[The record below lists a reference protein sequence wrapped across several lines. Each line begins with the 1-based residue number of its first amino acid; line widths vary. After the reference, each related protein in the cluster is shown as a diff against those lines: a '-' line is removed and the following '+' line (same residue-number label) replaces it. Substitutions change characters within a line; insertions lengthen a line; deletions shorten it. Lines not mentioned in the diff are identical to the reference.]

1 MTQKGIPEYNS
12 LSDRYCP
19 RTHTQKFAGHYKHV
33 LENEKVERR
42 RRLSENNKRQR
53 LVAQHRIQLQ
63 RSQGHQPYVADMV
76 LGKDYGDGGAAD
88 GMDPMSRSAPA
99 RMGGGGGGGRQQPP
113 GAPHSPPYA
122 GSPLAVDQADL
133 EFGDRGPG
141 PQQNVARPHGGV
153 TFQRAQSTDPAT
165 ELEVLKTILL
175 REGYLKRLQHAAR
188 RRGGQTAL
196 RADVI
201 DLLDLIRTAT
211 VEVVESIAKWRRTL
225 VKPYPFVWNG
235 INYLLKIPSDMDILA
250 KVPEVSEWL
259 GFQLARNPF
268 VVPISLDQR
277 PKTADVVGALQS
289 NLSTRSGRSGGRSG
303 NSSGGSGQSWH
314 EIGSSEPMDFIR
326 AQQLARTDQTSQE
339 RAEKRSKLGGAMK
352 GIVGQSY
359 NTAVVNDP
367 ELTGAQSSSAAAAE
381 AAETQKKQMVA
392 QEQASGR
399 PFPTSVGDVDMMRIR
414 DCEKVLLEE
423 EIIHG
428 RMMRDEYGRLV
439 PEALRIAQD
448 ARKIA
453 DADYTHPGDETAM
466 AAQGASKR
474 RRGKDGEALAGS
486 SSLILDETGV
496 DLSRDSAH
504 SEHMHTL
511 EDGMPKGKKRALR
524 DGGQLTPLGRKG
536 TRGRTNKPRTG
547 RARAARLDVEIK
559 RGHAESVRLSDELET
574 AKKELAEV
582 EAQVVRL
589 EREEMADGAATT
601 IQSQARARRARLE
614 VERKRLEV
622 IQQQQEVE
630 RREKELEQHGEEMRG
645 KEASR
650 NDYREKRLA
659 EQQDRREALLE
670 RKMSERKGKDPE
682 RGPSG
687 GVMVPEKPEAVE
699 DVASVS
705 IQRIARGRLGKNY
718 VKRRRRRYR
727 ESSTRIQACVRG
739 RRDRLEVRRRVVERD
754 AAVHVQRTIRGML
767 GRRKASRVRRA
778 RTQRLAATD
787 MQRIFRALKGRRR
800 MQAKRDLRR
809 YAAEAKQSIETLFA
823 SDISDLSYVDEPKPV
838 VNALMTCIRML
849 WPAGQGPPQPAG
861 ADCYRWP
868 RIRRRMRRPHFLP
881 RLRNLA
887 DAAMA
892 EVLQIPTRRVRAVKV
907 FYNDPDFHTDSFR
920 LIGQGTKAATA
931 LHIFLRALIEAEERI
946 KIFLPGA
953 PTAGAAW
960 REAELERLDSESSGD
975 DVLEREFVQRYVPHE
990 VLRCSIVRPRP
1001 VLLVVSR
1008 DVPQVARVKMLES
1021 LSMFLPGGFARIDR
1035 GHMDA
1040 SLMQGALDMGQSLV
1054 LDADVGI
1061 GASTR
1066 NAFLASFETVKKTL
1080 QPTPLCLLV
1089 AGVPTNRSG
1098 GGSDPLLGVRGNLV
1112 NMADAP
1118 LKVKLEA
1125 SAEALFPL
1133 RSPSGATALREM
1145 ADVESPDYGLVLV
1158 METLLVLTN
1167 PGQTFK
1173 GPAATVGA
1181 VSWEAARVL
1190 LRDPARLLL
1199 TLDRVDVEN
1208 IPMTNLRALVKYVE
1222 HPGWPDL
1229 GKLPTKSPKKR
1240 SAVRAEGEKS
1250 NESDLRRAMIQD
1262 GSLAPPDQLEEDEED
1277 EVPALVRLTE
1287 WANAVVGYARLLS
1300 EEGGPAATLS
1310 RKNSEFE
1317 SVTLVRDDA
1326 PAAYGGAYQGWREA
1340 LSSLLGPILRDV
1352 KVYGEA
1358 RRINNGKGNN
1368 TVVNVYR
1375 DRQRL
1380 YFGCYD
1386 PKESVQRW
1394 TYLED
1399 SAVNRLLAPN
1409 SMERS
1414 APKPRPESSVELY
1427 KRLVGMLHLER
1438 PRGSVLDRRDG
1449 PPVDL
1454 VIRRDLVPL
1463 FKESRKIDSIFAVIN
1478 AAEEAPGEIRINAY
1492 VPERSH
1498 TFSLLID
1505 EDTIA
1510 RLAAESSGVEREA
1523 LESGAGN
1530 KVVGPIVDRLKFH
1543 WKRGGTKQ
1551 SSLEMG
1557 LRMKGIGGRKI
1568 MSRGLRINGMHHVVT
1583 LYERAGELRVEVYQP
1598 LLSRRTVLRFSL
1610 RERLELLGSTN
1621 WGQKDVWITEVCR
1634 RLSLKGPVKEPRK
1647 QSLKFDRTLHSQA
1660 SRVGKTYVTLTF
1672 SLPEPDL
1679 GLLSEEERRST
1690 AAAGSSAAGTDQ
1702 NKNTEQ
1708 KPATESGL
1716 HLRAYNNRTSSE
1728 YLLRMTD
1735 DQVRTL
1741 LEFDRLMKAGVFARH
1756 MSKDEKEAKMIEEKR
1771 RIARGGSQKTGGGP
1785 ALQWPCRTKKE
1796 RVEILQTLVKQ
1807 LHWAEDQEPRLSK
1820 DPTMAIGEKHAP
1832 VVVATRVSAGS
1843 TGIPSSGGGGGGGG
1857 VSAKTG
1863 RMITS
1868 RLADET
1874 QVDFSEAGPL
1884 VFEGE
1889 QSIGLRK
1896 MKIEMREVQNS
1907 RRKRHSLRL
1916 LGTDKG
1922 GTEYTGEFLEEELVE
1937 KLGLLPKSKTP
1948 TDAAVPKLLQ
1958 RLKCKQGA
1966 FFLESRTKS
1975 RGSTGASTRPGTT
1988 ATVPGT
1994 ANESRGDG
2002 GGEGTRT
2009 PGTAGSTFSSSEG
2022 GGESDELSFGK
2033 KFLQAE
2039 TVELGSN
2046 GSSGGLFDVEE
2057 MDPEGQ
2063 RGEDYEM
2070 IYRKG
2075 FKIMPEEQRTITV
2088 EGTVTEEISVKNPPD
2103 RMFYVV
2109 EVYVSDPDR
2118 RDEWSGGDHDGDQNG
2133 EEKETTDGGKGRFED
2148 FGLED
2153 KTDRRKIRFS
2163 LYNPLTSYR
2172 VGITLGR
2179 KELEEVV
2186 AKHAD
2191 LMDRGREADLI
2202 EYVLYER
2209 LRLMPPMQGPPGVDT
2224 VQGKGDIIH
2233 ERLTT
2238 ELHAPE
2244 GTPSPPFRLELLR
2257 ARVFGTNKIT
2267 PLPLSGVRDAMANR
2281 GSSVLIREDPLGD
2294 AIAPYA
2300 GRGNKLFNLAH
2311 RMPVAPTPDAP
2322 KGGMSFVMCTAFD
2335 MSTPEQEETR
2345 ADDLN
2350 VETTT
2355 LGVVRLPRLRIL
2367 AYDPATSHRM
2377 QILIGGSDLLESISS
2392 SGAIDEELLVGFR
2405 RILLAKHLI
2414 KCLRIQRRRT
2424 GLPVLKLLSLTET
2437 LADER
2442 RREQEEDA
2450 AQRLK
2455 DVSERKKSSQDAR
2468 VKKRELEEQRE
2479 RERSIVDG
2487 ETGAVVGVKEE
2498 NEDDAEDLRENWEI
2512 AADYVNRRWKEGV
2525 DVDGHS
2531 IVVTASAVNVA
2542 TLKGAMGDRNELW
2555 SSESEL
2561 DFSDDGEVDMSRSE
2575 LRLMITVYSPE
2586 LAETASATVPTIVI
2600 SQLLGAPLEHLEK
2613 LKLAK
2618 GLAKIME
2625 YADLRVRG
2633 DAEEEALVVAEHG
2646 EEKKERDVD
2655 AIRQGQERE
2664 KMRGMLEQERQ
2675 TRTASTD
2682 SSEFGMPQE
2691 LEPRMTFS
2699 IDPQL
2704 APRVKKEMESTAGEI
2719 KKSSSPG
2726 MPSVSTV
2733 GEQIFHRAMRI
2744 DVSFYICFFLCS
2756 VCWRVFFLQLTI
2768 YFVFFFFFFSLSL
2781 SLSLFNKTGR
2791 HRH

>member
-1 MTQKGIPEYNS
+1 
-12 LSDRYCP
+12 
-19 RTHTQKFAGHYKHV
+19 
-33 LENEKVERR
+33 
-42 RRLSENNKRQR
+42 
-53 LVAQHRIQLQ
+53 
-63 RSQGHQPYVADMV
+63 
-76 LGKDYGDGGAAD
+76 
-88 GMDPMSRSAPA
+88 
-99 RMGGGGGGGRQQPP
+99 
-113 GAPHSPPYA
+113 
-122 GSPLAVDQADL
+122 
-133 EFGDRGPG
+133 
-141 PQQNVARPHGGV
+141 
-153 TFQRAQSTDPAT
+153 
-165 ELEVLKTILL
+165 
-175 REGYLKRLQHAAR
+175 
-188 RRGGQTAL
+188 
-196 RADVI
+196 
-201 DLLDLIRTAT
+201 
-211 VEVVESIAKWRRTL
+211 
-225 VKPYPFVWNG
+225 
-235 INYLLKIPSDMDILA
+235 
-250 KVPEVSEWL
+250 
-259 GFQLARNPF
+259 
-268 VVPISLDQR
+268 
-277 PKTADVVGALQS
+277 
-289 NLSTRSGRSGGRSG
+289 
-303 NSSGGSGQSWH
+303 
-314 EIGSSEPMDFIR
+314 
-326 AQQLARTDQTSQE
+326 
-339 RAEKRSKLGGAMK
+339 
-352 GIVGQSY
+352 
-359 NTAVVNDP
+359 
-367 ELTGAQSSSAAAAE
+367 
-381 AAETQKKQMVA
+381 
-392 QEQASGR
+392 
-399 PFPTSVGDVDMMRIR
+399 
-414 DCEKVLLEE
+414 
-423 EIIHG
+423 
-428 RMMRDEYGRLV
+428 
-439 PEALRIAQD
+439 
-448 ARKIA
+448 
-453 DADYTHPGDETAM
+453 
-466 AAQGASKR
+466 
-474 RRGKDGEALAGS
+474 
-486 SSLILDETGV
+486 
-496 DLSRDSAH
+496 
-504 SEHMHTL
+504 
-511 EDGMPKGKKRALR
+511 
-524 DGGQLTPLGRKG
+524 
-536 TRGRTNKPRTG
+536 
-547 RARAARLDVEIK
+547 
-559 RGHAESVRLSDELET
+559 
-574 AKKELAEV
+574 
-582 EAQVVRL
+582 
-589 EREEMADGAATT
+589 
-601 IQSQARARRARLE
+601 
-614 VERKRLEV
+614 
-622 IQQQQEVE
+622 
-630 RREKELEQHGEEMRG
+630 
-645 KEASR
+645 
-650 NDYREKRLA
+650 
-659 EQQDRREALLE
+659 
-670 RKMSERKGKDPE
+670 
-682 RGPSG
+682 
-687 GVMVPEKPEAVE
+687 
-699 DVASVS
+699 
-705 IQRIARGRLGKNY
+705 
-718 VKRRRRRYR
+718 
-727 ESSTRIQACVRG
+727 
-739 RRDRLEVRRRVVERD
+739 
-754 AAVHVQRTIRGML
+754 
-767 GRRKASRVRRA
+767 
-778 RTQRLAATD
+778 
-787 MQRIFRALKGRRR
+787 
-800 MQAKRDLRR
+800 
-809 YAAEAKQSIETLFA
+809 
-823 SDISDLSYVDEPKPV
+823 
-838 VNALMTCIRML
+838 
-849 WPAGQGPPQPAG
+849 
-861 ADCYRWP
+861 
-868 RIRRRMRRPHFLP
+868 
-881 RLRNLA
+881 
-887 DAAMA
+887 
-892 EVLQIPTRRVRAVKV
+892 
-907 FYNDPDFHTDSFR
+907 
-920 LIGQGTKAATA
+920 
-931 LHIFLRALIEAEERI
+931 
-946 KIFLPGA
+946 
-953 PTAGAAW
+953 
-960 REAELERLDSESSGD
+960 
-975 DVLEREFVQRYVPHE
+975 
-990 VLRCSIVRPRP
+990 
-1001 VLLVVSR
+1001 
-1008 DVPQVARVKMLES
+1008 
-1021 LSMFLPGGFARIDR
+1021 
-1035 GHMDA
+1035 
-1040 SLMQGALDMGQSLV
+1040 
-1054 LDADVGI
+1054 
-1061 GASTR
+1061 
-1066 NAFLASFETVKKTL
+1066 
-1080 QPTPLCLLV
+1080 
-1089 AGVPTNRSG
+1089 
-1098 GGSDPLLGVRGNLV
+1098 
-1112 NMADAP
+1112 
-1118 LKVKLEA
+1118 
-1125 SAEALFPL
+1125 
-1133 RSPSGATALREM
+1133 
-1145 ADVESPDYGLVLV
+1145 
-1158 METLLVLTN
+1158 
-1167 PGQTFK
+1167 
-1173 GPAATVGA
+1173 
-1181 VSWEAARVL
+1181 
-1190 LRDPARLLL
+1190 
-1199 TLDRVDVEN
+1199 
-1208 IPMTNLRALVKYVE
+1208 
-1222 HPGWPDL
+1222 
-1229 GKLPTKSPKKR
+1229 
-1240 SAVRAEGEKS
+1240 
-1250 NESDLRRAMIQD
+1250 MIQD

-1438 PRGSVLDRRDG
+1438 PRGSVLDRRGG

-1679 GLLSEEERRST
+1679 GLLSEEERRSS
-1690 AAAGSSAAGTDQ
+1690 AAAGSSAAETGQ

-1756 MSKDEKEAKMIEEKR
+1756 MSKAEKEAKMIEENR

-1843 TGIPSSGGGGGGGG
+1843 TGIPSSGGGGVGG

-1896 MKIEMREVQNS
+1896 MKIEIREVQNS

-2009 PGTAGSTFSSSEG
+2009 PGTAGSTFSSSAG

-2133 EEKETTDGGKGRFED
+2133 EEKETTDGGKGRFEE

-2442 RREQEEDA
+2442 RREQEEEA

-2512 AADYVNRRWKEGV
+2512 AADYVNRKWKEGV

-2613 LKLAK
+2613 LKLTK

-2704 APRVKKEMESTAGEI
+2704 APRVKKEMQSTAGEI

-2744 DVSFYICFFLCS
+2744 DVSFFI
-2756 VCWRVFFLQLTI
+2756 
-2768 YFVFFFFFFSLSL
+2768 
-2781 SLSLFNKTGR
+2781 
-2791 HRH
+2791 